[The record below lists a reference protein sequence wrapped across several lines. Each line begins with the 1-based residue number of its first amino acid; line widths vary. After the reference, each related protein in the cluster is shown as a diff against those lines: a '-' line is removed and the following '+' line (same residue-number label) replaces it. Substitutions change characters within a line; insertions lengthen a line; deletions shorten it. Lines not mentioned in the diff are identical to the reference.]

1 MDFKEE
7 EMKNIDISLSFI
19 VVCLLVIIIILMAI
33 MSSLDKIIINECKNS
48 PVEQFRNSEYCE
60 VIKND

>member
-1 MDFKEE
+1 
-7 EMKNIDISLSFI
+7 MKDIGISLSFI

-33 MSSLDKIIINECKNS
+33 MSSLDKIVINECENS

-60 VIKND
+60 VYR

>member
-1 MDFKEE
+1 
-7 EMKNIDISLSFI
+7 MKDIDIGLSFI

-33 MSSLDKIIINECKNS
+33 MSSLDKIVINECKNS

-60 VIKND
+60 VIR

>member
-1 MDFKEE
+1 MGFKEE
-7 EMKNIDISLSFI
+7 EMKDIDISLSFI

-33 MSSLDKIIINECKNS
+33 MSRLDKIVINECKNS

>member
-1 MDFKEE
+1 MDDKYYYYFAC
-7 EMKNIDISLSFI
+7 IIFLAI
-19 VVCLLVIIIILMAI
+19 IITLVIIESVIDII
-33 MSSLDKIIINECKNS
+33 DNECKNS

>member
-1 MDFKEE
+1 
-7 EMKNIDISLSFI
+7 MKDIDISLSFI
-19 VVCLLVIIIILMAI
+19 VACLLVIILILMVI
-33 MSSLDKIIINECKNS
+33 MSSLDKIVTNECKNS

>member
-1 MDFKEE
+1 MDVKEE
-7 EMKNIDISLSFI
+7 EMKDIDIILSFI
-19 VVCLLVIIIILMAI
+19 VAYLLVIILILMVI
-33 MSSLDKIIINECKNS
+33 MSSLDKIVTNECENS

>member
-1 MDFKEE
+1 MDIEEE
-7 EMKNIDISLSFI
+7 EMKDIDISLSFI
-19 VVCLLVIIIILMAI
+19 VACLLVIILILMVI
-33 MSSLDKIIINECKNS
+33 MSSLDKIVTNECKNS

>member
-1 MDFKEE
+1 
-7 EMKNIDISLSFI
+7 MKDIDISLSFI
-19 VVCLLVIIIILMAI
+19 VACLLVIILILMII
-33 MSSLDKIIINECKNS
+33 MSSLDKIVTNECKNS

>member
-1 MDFKEE
+1 
-7 EMKNIDISLSFI
+7 MKDIDISLSFI
-19 VVCLLVIIIILMAI
+19 VVCLLVIIIFFVAI
-33 MSSLDKIIINECKNS
+33 MSSLDKIVINECKNS

>member
-1 MDFKEE
+1 MDIEEE
-7 EMKNIDISLSFI
+7 EMKDIDISLSFI
-19 VVCLLVIIIILMAI
+19 VACLLVIILILMII
-33 MSSLDKIIINECKNS
+33 MSSLDKIVTNECKNS